1 MLVGG
6 LLLSVLSHATGFSEE
21 NIKTQCAFLSKNG
34 KLIKKTACYYD
45 SHGGSN
51 AHLGYTV
58 REFQAIVGYGKITTE
73 WLVED
78 DGQGERESYLIND
91 KSALQRYRDIKTFKI
106 LGIGVNEYGRNVPIN
121 ANGQKIH
128 SVYHCYVP
136 RQNASYE
143 FCFVE

>member
-6 LLLSVLSHATGFSEE
+6 LLLSVSSHTTGFSEG

-51 AHLGYTV
+51 AYLGYTV
-58 REFQAIVGYGKITTE
+58 REFQAIAGYGKITTE

-78 DGQGERESYLIND
+78 DEQGEREVILSMTNPPYKDIETSKPL
-91 KSALQRYRDIKTFKI
+91 KFLAL
-106 LGIGVNEYGRNVPIN
+106 
-121 ANGQKIH
+121 A
-128 SVYHCYVP
+128 
-136 RQNASYE
+136 
-143 FCFVE
+143 